1 VDRDE
6 YDEMIR
12 SLVRSAA
19 KQDIINDD
27 LREFARQQL
36 VLSQEQSARNQRL
49 DVFIERQDAINTGVQ
64 ATLALVDVTL
74 ARVERI
80 LANLPRPHA
89 NGTDA

>member
-1 VDRDE
+1 MDRDE

-36 VLSQEQSARNQRL
+36 ALSQEQSARNQRL
-49 DVFIERQDAINTGVQ
+49 DMFIERQDAINTGIQ
-64 ATLALVDVTL
+64 ATL

-80 LANLPRPHA
+80 LASLPRPTA